1 MVTLAIEST
10 AGIASVAVDRDGRKL
25 AVLTLDSGNTH
36 STTLLPMVKSALEM
50 LSFKVSDVDLFVLSA
65 GPGSFTGVRIG
76 CATVK
81 GLAFPFGTPCVGV
94 SSLEAMAWNMKGVR
108 GILCPVLDA
117 RRSTVYGA
125 FFESD
130 GVNPPKRL
138 TEDCDIEASVLAD
151 RIRKMSPAPVYLAG
165 DGAPIVRREYG
176 EGLPEVPYLIA
187 TQSAAGVLDAGVH
200 KYLAMSEDEKK
211 NLGAD
216 ILVPV
221 YLKKPQAERERE
233 ERLRAE
239 KNGESE
245 RQDEK

>member
-1 MVTLAIEST
+1 MITLAIEST
-10 AGIASVAVDRDGRKL
+10 AGIASVAVDRDGKKL

-36 STTLLPMVKSALEM
+36 STTLLPMVKSALDM
-50 LSFKVSDVDLFVLSA
+50 LSLKVSDVDLFVLSA

-81 GLAFPFGTPCVGV
+81 GLAFPFGTPCIGV
-94 SSLEAMAWNMKGVR
+94 SSLEAMAWNMRGLR

-117 RRSTVYGA
+117 RRNTVYGA

-130 GVNPPKRL
+130 GADPPKRL
-138 TEDCDIEASVLAD
+138 TEDCDFEASDLAD
-151 RIRKMSPAPVYLAG
+151 RIREMSAPVYLAG
-165 DGAPIVRREYG
+165 DGASIVRREYG

-187 TQSAAGVLDAGVH
+187 TQSASGVLDAGVH
-200 KYLAMSEDEKK
+200 KFLAMSEEEKK
-211 NLGAD
+211 DLSAD
-216 ILVPV
+216 TLVPI

-239 KNGESE
+239 KNGEMES
-245 RQDEK
+245 QDEK

>member
-1 MVTLAIEST
+1 MITLAIEST
-10 AGIASVAVDRDGRKL
+10 AGIASVAVDRDGKKL

-36 STTLLPMVKSALEM
+36 STTLLPMVKSALDM
-50 LSFKVSDVDLFVLSA
+50 LSLKASDVDLFVLSA

-81 GLAFPFGTPCVGV
+81 GLAFPLGTPCVGV
-94 SSLEAMAWNMKGVR
+94 SSLEAMAWNMRGLR

-117 RRSTVYGA
+117 RRNTVYGA

-130 GVNPPKRL
+130 GADPPKRL
-138 TEDCDIEASVLAD
+138 TEDCDFEASDLAD
-151 RIRKMSPAPVYLAG
+151 RIREMSAPVYLAG

-187 TQSAAGVLDAGVH
+187 TQSASGVLDAGVH
-200 KYLAMSEDEKK
+200 KYLAMSEEEKK
-211 NLGAD
+211 DLSAD
-216 ILVPV
+216 TLIPI

-239 KNGESE
+239 KNGEMES
-245 RQDEK
+245 QDEK

>member
-1 MVTLAIEST
+1 MITLAIEST
-10 AGIASVAVDRDGRKL
+10 AGIASVAVDRDGKKL

-36 STTLLPMVKSALEM
+36 STTLLPMVKSALDM
-50 LSFKVSDVDLFVLSA
+50 LSLKVSDVDLFVLSA

-81 GLAFPFGTPCVGV
+81 GLAFPFGTPCIGV
-94 SSLEAMAWNMKGVR
+94 SSLEAMAWNMRGLR

-117 RRSTVYGA
+117 RRNTVYGA

-130 GVNPPKRL
+130 GADPPKRL
-138 TEDCDIEASVLAD
+138 TEDCDFEASDLAD
-151 RIRKMSPAPVYLAG
+151 RIREMSAPVYLAG

-187 TQSAAGVLDAGVH
+187 TQSASGVLDAGVH
-200 KYLAMSEDEKK
+200 KFLAMSEEEKK
-211 NLGAD
+211 DLSAD
-216 ILVPV
+216 TLVPI

-239 KNGESE
+239 KNGEMES
-245 RQDEK
+245 QDEK